1 MLTPREG
8 PNATKTG
15 RRWFL
20 NLPSLS
26 YDFTQA
32 LRDRSEDKVML
43 ASRHPWRGGNHPP
56 SHAGVAQVD
65 PAAVPAS
72 RGLGA
77 RQQE

>member
-1 MLTPREG
+1 MLTPPEG

-26 YDFTQA
+26 HDFTHA

-43 ASRHPWRGGNHPP
+43 VVIRGGE
-56 SHAGVAQVD
+56 VITRRVTLEL
-65 PAAVPAS
+65 
-72 RGLGA
+72 RK
-77 RQQE
+77 